1 LLNNGSVK
9 TVVAKQWLIN
19 NQAGIPIDANAA
31 DSWSNE
37 LVVRQLPAGKNVSTE
52 AEGIVGSVNR

>member
-1 LLNNGSVK
+1 VR
-9 TVVAKQWLIN
+9 V
-19 NQAGIPIDANAA
+19 

-52 AEGIVGSVNR
+52 AEDIVTIRHQATIGEDTAG